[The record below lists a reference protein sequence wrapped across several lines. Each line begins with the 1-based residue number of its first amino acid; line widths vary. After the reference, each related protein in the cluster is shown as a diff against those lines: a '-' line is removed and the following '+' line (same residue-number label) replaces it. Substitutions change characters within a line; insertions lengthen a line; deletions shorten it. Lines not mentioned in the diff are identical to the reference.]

1 MRNGNIKIKKVLPQL
16 KNLEVRQR
24 GRMVRKMVEIQ
35 KKFTLKKNVE
45 YNINYISNHNYT
57 KETLLIT

>member
-57 KETLLIT
+57 QRKLF

>member
-24 GRMVRKMVEIQ
+24 GRMVRKMVVI
-35 KKFTLKKNVE
+35 
-45 YNINYISNHNYT
+45 
-57 KETLLIT
+57 